1 LQFSIQAQVFVRRV
15 FPTKVLVHC
24 RHHHLVPTSFVAMY
38 VDGVL
43 NNVRQRSEVLVE
55 REAGMMIDGVG

>member
-1 LQFSIQAQVFVRRV
+1 
-15 FPTKVLVHC
+15 
-24 RHHHLVPTSFVAMY
+24 MY